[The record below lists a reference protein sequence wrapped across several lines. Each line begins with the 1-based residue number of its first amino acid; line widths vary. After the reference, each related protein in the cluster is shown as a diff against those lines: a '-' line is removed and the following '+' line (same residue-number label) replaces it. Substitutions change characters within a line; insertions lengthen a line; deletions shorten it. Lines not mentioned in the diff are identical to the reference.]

1 MYENDM
7 KKKVEIKKNRYLI
20 HSECKKR
27 NSAYLDNKKRVIC
40 NKRKNTE
47 MATDD
52 SMYVKYVNKYARNVY
67 YAGVGMYF
75 LFR

>member
-1 MYENDM
+1 M
-7 KKKVEIKKNRYLI
+7 KKKGRDKKESLSDSFGMQEEKQ
-20 HSECKKR
+20 H
-27 NSAYLDNKKRVIC
+27 LLGQQ
-40 NKRKNTE
+40 RKSDQNTE

>member
-1 MYENDM
+1 
-7 KKKVEIKKNRYLI
+7 
-20 HSECKKR
+20 
-27 NSAYLDNKKRVIC
+27 
-40 NKRKNTE
+40 

>member
-27 NSAYLDNKKRVIC
+27 NSAYLDNKERVIRTQKWQQMIQC
-40 NKRKNTE
+40 
-47 MATDD
+47 M
-52 SMYVKYVNKYARNVY
+52 
-67 YAGVGMYF
+67 
-75 LFR
+75 